1 MRKAVLSLARENLA
15 AASRTEGPSFD
26 HRRPAVVQGPAS
38 ATSCPGRCPAGAR
51 ARSAAPPAG
60 WAGAASLSRP
70 HLRRSPLRRRLGF
83 GRFDR
88 STVAGLVATLATG
101 VAVFWSFFINRS
113 WTFGCGGRTTAQE
126 VDGHA
131 V

>member
-26 HRRPAVVQGPAS
+26 HRRPSVVQGSAS
-38 ATSCPGRCPAGAR
+38 ATSCPGPCPAGAR
-51 ARSAAPPAG
+51 ARSAASPAG

-70 HLRRSPLRRRLGF
+70 RLRRPPLRRRPRF
-83 GRFDR
+83 GPFARLP
-88 STVAGLVATLATG
+88 VAGSVGTLATG
-101 VAVFWSFFINRS
+101 VAVLWSFFINRS
-113 WTFGCGGRTTAQE
+113 WTFGRGGRTTAQE